1 MTRTPA
7 HLGSVLMMGLVSQIA
22 QVVMLR
28 ELLMLF
34 HGNELTIG
42 IILAAW
48 MACVG
53 VGSAIGAVVA
63 ERTERIL
70 PVMALNASLLLPVL
84 VIGLLVTRGL
94 RGLFDVVP
102 GAYLT
107 LNDITLASFL
117 ILAPA
122 CLLIGM
128 QFVLLAKLW
137 RRHDRSEDTSGAGK
151 TYIGEALG
159 NIIGGAAFTL
169 ALVHLLNP
177 FQIVLAVGALVM
189 LAVLW
194 AARHGTHSAG
204 RLGPIPKRMM
214 WLLLIAAAA
223 TIAGASKID
232 DFGHR
237 LQWSQIAPE
246 HALVEVRQSKHGNI
260 AVARMDDQ
268 ITFFRS
274 GHLMF
279 SAAGP
284 ETAQPQLEEQDAAIF
299 AHFALSQHPAPERV
313 LLIGGGFRGTLGEI
327 LKHPVT
333 QVDYVE
339 LDPVLTQAARD
350 HLAPAILAALDSPRV
365 RLVHDDARRFLR
377 RSDARWDV
385 ILIDVP
391 DPNTAVLNRYY
402 TDEFFTLA
410 SQRLASSGLLVIG
423 AVSTPGLR
431 GQAVA
436 NRNATILHTLEKSFR
451 VVVPVG
457 ERFLIYLA
465 TQGESAISTDPGVLR
480 QRHLDRAIHSP
491 AFSPAHYYLLL
502 EPGQLHRVN
511 WILRQH
517 GRSPADHLKR
527 PQAAPLRV
535 PGVADQLR
543 LQESWAPVHESTFI
557 NSDFRPLGYFYSLL
571 FWSDLTR
578 SEQTRQLARL
588 MEIRAEWILAPVI
601 GLLSLMLL
609 LRLLGKRGQSAPDR
623 RLAVGIAVFT
633 TGMAT
638 MAMQIALLFAF
649 QSQYGFVYEMI
660 GLIVALFMAGLAS
673 GTLFAQ
679 TRIKQRSSLRLL
691 AWVQAGIAVFALGIA
706 WVLPLGSQLPGEAA
720 TFLFFAGL
728 TFISGLLNGID
739 FPLATEAFRAHNRRA
754 ERSAGLVYGIELAG
768 ACIGAALASVI
779 VAPIMGVV
787 ACCLLAAIAN
797 ATAWAALMIARR

>member
-1 MTRTPA
+1 
-7 HLGSVLMMGLVSQIA
+7 MMGLVSQIA

-53 VGSAIGAVVA
+53 VGSAIGTMVA

-117 ILAPA
+117 ILAPT

-159 NIIGGAAFTL
+159 NIMGGAAFTL

-177 FQIVLAVGALVM
+177 FQTVLAIGALVVLAVI
-189 LAVLW
+189 W
-194 AARHGTHSAG
+194 AARRGPGNGDPLGPWPG
-204 RLGPIPKRMM
+204 RLM
-214 WLLLIAAAA
+214 WLLLVAAASTFA
-223 TIAGASKID
+223 WASQID

-246 HALVEVRQSKHGNI
+246 HELVEVRQSKHGNI

-268 ITFFRS
+268 VTFFRS

-284 ETAQPQLEEQDAAIF
+284 ETAQPQLEEQDAAIL
-299 AHFALSQHPAPERV
+299 AHLALGQHPAPERV
-313 LLIGGGFRGTLGEI
+313 LLIGGGFRGTLSEI
-327 LKHPVT
+327 LAHPVT
-333 QVDYVE
+333 RVDYVE

-350 HLAPAILAALDSPRV
+350 HLAPATLAALDSPRV
-365 RLVHDDARRFLR
+365 RLIHDDARRFLR
-377 RSDARWDV
+377 RSEAQWDV
-385 ILIDVP
+385 ILVDVP

-402 TDEFFTLA
+402 TLEFFDQA
-410 SQRLASSGLLVIG
+410 SQRLASGGLLVIG

-436 NRNATILHTLEKSFR
+436 NRNASILHTLEQSFR

-465 TQGESAISTDPGVLR
+465 TQDESVISTDPHLLR
-480 QRHLDRAIHSP
+480 QRHIDRGVQSI
-491 AFSPAHYYLLL
+491 AFSPAHFHLLL

-511 WILRQH
+511 WVLRQH
-517 GRSPADHLKR
+517 GRSPDGHLGR
-527 PQAAPLRV
+527 PEAAPLRV
-535 PGVADQLR
+535 PSVIEQLR
-543 LQESWAPVHESTFI
+543 LQESWAPVHQATFI
-557 NSDFRPLGYFYSLL
+557 NSDFRPIGYFYSLL

-578 SEQTRQLARL
+578 SDQTRQLARL
-588 MEIRAEWILAPVI
+588 MEIRAEWILAPVVVVL
-601 GLLSLMLL
+601 GLMLL
-609 LRLLGKRGQSAPDR
+609 LRLIGQRRKSAPDR
-623 RLAVGIAVFT
+623 SFAVGIAVFT

-649 QSQYGFVYEMI
+649 QSQYGFIYEMI
-660 GLIVALFMAGLAS
+660 GLIIALFMAGLAT
-673 GTLFAQ
+673 GTLIAQ
-679 TRIKQRSSLRLL
+679 TRIRQRASLRLL
-691 AWVQAGIAVFALGIA
+691 AWVQAGIALFALGIA
-706 WVLPLGSQLPGEAA
+706 WMLPLGSQLPGEAA
-720 TFLFFAGL
+720 TFSFFAGL
-728 TFISGLLNGID
+728 TFVSGLLNGID
-739 FPLATEAFRAHNRRA
+739 FPLATESFRAHNRRA

-768 ACIGAALASVI
+768 ACIGAALASVV
-779 VAPIMGVV
+779 VAPIMGIV

-797 ATAWAALMIARR
+797 ATAWAALMIARRRHAA